1 MERSHTRQQRRGTGF
16 FLSLFHFRWRCSAG
30 DPDSS
35 AAAVAVVL
43 IVFNCFNSVLCL
55 GASCCSWLSDL
66 GWNIMP
72 LLAQGLLLTLIILK
86 LLLACQTFPHVDSGS
101 ELPLTYTR
109 DALLSLHPAV
119 STPPTDLLEAVKVQ
133 QARRGRLRRRGRRGG
148 VRQRL
153 R

>member
-1 MERSHTRQQRRGTGF
+1 MTCRQPYQHHTSVTLCLNVCICRIAKNMERSHTRQQRRGTGL
-16 FLSLFHFRWRCSAG
+16 FLSLFHFWWRCSAG

-55 GASCCSWLSDL
+55 GASCFSWLSDL
-66 GWNIMP
+66 GWNIMA

-86 LLLACQTFPHVDSGS
+86 LLLKCQTFPHVASGS

-109 DALLSLHPAV
+109 CTAFPSPCCVHATYGPA
-119 STPPTDLLEAVKVQ
+119 
-133 QARRGRLRRRGRRGG
+133 
-148 VRQRL
+148 
-153 R
+153 